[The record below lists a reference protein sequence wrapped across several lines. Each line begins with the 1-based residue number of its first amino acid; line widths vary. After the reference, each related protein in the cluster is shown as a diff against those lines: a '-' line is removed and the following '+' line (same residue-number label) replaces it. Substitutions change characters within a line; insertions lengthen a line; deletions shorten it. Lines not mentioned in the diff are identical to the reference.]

1 MGQPNSYLDAVN
13 GSANPLMSALYM
25 AKRPGDL
32 VNQYHQAVMRDEQ
45 GVPVVL
51 REAIA
56 AFVSGLNMCPL
67 CHQAHTRVAEL
78 LGYDRSA
85 IEQLKNDIAAA
96 AIDEAERPL
105 FQLAKVVTLAPSTLE
120 QADIDRAKNAG
131 WSEQQIHNVLS
142 VVSLFNY
149 INRFVLGHGIRV
161 NAKGVETSA
170 QVLAKVGY
178 WSDSGVPDGA

>member
-1 MGQPNSYLDAVN
+1 MAQPNSYLDAVN

-25 AKRPGDL
+25 AKHPGDL
-32 VNQYHQAVMRDEQ
+32 VNKYHQAVMRDED
-45 GVPVVL
+45 GVPVML

-78 LGYDRSA
+78 LGYDRA
-85 IEQLKNDIAAA
+85 TIEHLKNDIATAPV
-96 AIDEAERPL
+96 DEMERPL
-105 FQLAKVVTLAPSTLE
+105 FQLAKIVTLAPSTLE
-120 QADIDRAKNAG
+120 QADIDRVKNAG
-131 WSEQQIHNVLS
+131 WTEQQIHNVLS

-161 NAKGVETSA
+161 SAKGVETSA
-170 QVLAKVGY
+170 RALANVGY
-178 WSDSGVPDGA
+178 WSESGVPEGA